1 MRRFMS
7 LIEYATPGPAMISPV
22 KAVNE
27 AATKSGVDFRRF
39 DVDCD
44 GGWYGFTTVF
54 VSVGERLP

>member
-7 LIEYATPGPAMISPV
+7 LIEYTNPGPAMMSPV

-27 AATKSGVDFRRF
+27 AATKNDVDFRRF

-44 GGWYGFTTVF
+44 GGSYGFTTAI